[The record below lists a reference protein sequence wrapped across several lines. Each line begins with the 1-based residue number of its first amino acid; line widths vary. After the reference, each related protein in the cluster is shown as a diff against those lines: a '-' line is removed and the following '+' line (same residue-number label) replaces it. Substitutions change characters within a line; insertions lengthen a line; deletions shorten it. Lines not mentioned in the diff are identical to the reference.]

1 MVRPKID
8 IQPTLQKP
16 GIPRELNGITPRIG
30 EFGKTRSHDD
40 RTKAN
45 EGVCVTTAVL
55 KITIIIRSDDQV
67 FQASAV

>member
-1 MVRPKID
+1 MVRLEID

-30 EFGKTRSHDD
+30 EFGKARSHDD
-40 RTKAN
+40 RIKAN
-45 EGVCVTTAVL
+45 EGVCVTTAVP